1 MRNADER
8 GAGVPFGG
16 KQQGVIRRRGI
27 HVQVLAGK
35 AVLFRVEDALR
46 AVVGGGLV
54 NASAVRDR
62 HGRCLLRILLRP
74 GENKPVII
82 VVDPHIGDVADH
94 AQCDRLVAC
103 HALSVHGHRFLR
115 TGPLRKG
122 GGAEGERHCQDQ
134 KDAECFFH
142 RLFCPFLV

>member
-1 MRNADER
+1 MTVTHSGSVYETTAYDGTKGIFNAEEDSFACENLDVYSNPPYYALLLASER
-8 GAGVPFGG
+8 DPSAPF
-16 KQQGVIRRRGI
+16 VS
-27 HVQVLAGK
+27 V
-35 AVLFRVEDALR
+35 
-46 AVVGGGLV
+46 
-54 NASAVRDR
+54 S
-62 HGRCLLRILLRP
+62 
-74 GENKPVII
+74 
-82 VVDPHIGDVADH
+82 HIGDVADH